1 MDHMSWVIM
10 PGDDAQEQSMGYI
23 AGAVPSANE
32 DTVCDGFQHSASR
45 DNTASAAAG
54 IALIG

>member
-1 MDHMSWVIM
+1 M